1 MKLLGL
7 RSLIRRLFSLDVQVL
22 CRKLIC
28 KMAHQNMG
36 FYFFTFNYLKLF
48 LQSNKI
54 NLNYNAVLAKL
65 GAKLVA
71 KRVLQLDFIIILKF
85 ILSDYLP
92 ISLPESVVLRITC
105 PIEAILSQLS
115 LKDHFQSV
123 QTSLNHVLS
132 DHFVQLIRQ
141 SSSRFDCN

>member
-1 MKLLGL
+1 
-7 RSLIRRLFSLDVQVL
+7 
-22 CRKLIC
+22 
-28 KMAHQNMG
+28 MAHQNMG

-71 KRVLQLDFIIILKF
+71 KRVLQSDFIIILKF